1 MRLVCRK
8 SRLAC
13 RCSSLFLPAKI
24 QHRDT
29 PCQVFHG
36 LFLFCCHSYQPF
48 NYYNTLTNNHLQQML
63 KMTANNFQ
71 LSVVD
76 KRLTEKSK

>member
-8 SRLAC
+8 SRLVF
-13 RCSSLFLPAKI
+13 RCSSLFLLAKI

-48 NYYNTLTNNHLQQML
+48 THSNTLTNSHLQQML
-63 KMTANNFQ
+63 KMTAKSFQ
-71 LSVVD
+71 
-76 KRLTEKSK
+76 T